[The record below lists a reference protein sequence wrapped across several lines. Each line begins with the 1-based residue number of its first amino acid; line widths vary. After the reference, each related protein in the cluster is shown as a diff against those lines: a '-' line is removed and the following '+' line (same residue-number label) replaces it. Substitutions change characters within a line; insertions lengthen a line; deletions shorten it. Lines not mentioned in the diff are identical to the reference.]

1 MVSMQQY
8 LAFRFVQEFYIKM
21 FLPTP
26 SFAMT
31 HYLCPTV
38 QFPQITGF
46 ITDYAEHWCHQS
58 SKTHQS
64 DKPILDVR
72 RKFTCSGL

>member
-1 MVSMQQY
+1 MVSMRQY
-8 LAFRFVQEFYIKM
+8 LAFWFVQEFLIKM

-38 QFPQITGF
+38 QFSPHRLQVLLLTMLNIGA
-46 ITDYAEHWCHQS
+46 INHR
-58 SKTHQS
+58 
-64 DKPILDVR
+64 KPTSQTSLY
-72 RKFTCSGL
+72 